1 MSNSLKTE
9 GVLHSVFDLHSRLCE
24 VTTGSR
30 LAERRMTRIVSAD
43 ATMLS
48 RRPKDI
54 CKMEED
60 PVVIKEE
67 LLLPAKPVGG
77 SRLKQAES
85 VAILMNGYE
94 LDLSTAPDKVFKH
107 ELKLIAIKKD
117 NKEKDLTR
125 GPKNDVAVTLRRRVL
140 WSIYTTM
147 LKSNQDFFGSDTKV
161 FFYDCGINFYSL
173 NKLLDSSEGEKEFH
187 LKPEQLS
194 SNSREFLGPKVMEVV
209 GKLIACEEVYLKS
222 TAAINECVAERERS
236 LQHFLEVALNQKMFH
251 DQEHLIFG
259 NKAYNR
265 PSSHDRPLS
274 GGKVLQSG
282 FEKNVRFVGDSPEN
296 AVIVAQIDAKKSAFF
311 KEQNLV
317 TLVATLCHNRLE
329 LITSDAKTRQ
339 RVARQLKDLVV
350 RTNHLS
356 KAQRDFCIF
365 GMTKESADRVIIMV
379 DNQEISVAQYFYY
392 KYKIGLRHSDLP
404 CIIERRVSAASKQA
418 VSSYFPMECLDVIKG
433 QRVEIKK
440 QTPDL
445 VEELINS
452 CRLLPGKLTEE
463 NERQRRGGHIT
474 SENPYLHKLGLR
486 VSEAPRGADA
496 KVLFPPA
503 IVYGEGGRIEPNA
516 SGELDWRLNV
526 PRGMTQRQFY
536 RPANPPRRWVVFIFE
551 DAVDRAS
558 VDRFLYVYME
568 RAQSHGIK
576 IHRPSRVENV
586 ERVDMDFLLD
596 KMRTM
601 RKNGVEYVL
610 FITKERRDPVH
621 DILKFSETVAMVVT
635 QHVHSKTLLK
645 AISNR
650 GAEMTLDNLLMK
662 MNLKLGG
669 ISHALASSTL
679 FLRSN
684 QLAANIMERTWLRA
698 SRMFVG
704 IDMSHS
710 SSQSLYERQAGIPP
724 SEPTVVGMA
733 FTCGGPFAMRGDYWM
748 QEPRVATVQC
758 LKSHVVNALNF
769 FKEESNIKAFPE
781 HVVVFRGGVSE
792 GEYAKVMSEE
802 ASAFRNA
809 FKDVTGDNGTKIRLS
824 IICVQVNSNYRLFRD
839 NIPATGNAAQQN
851 VPPGTC
857 VDTAIVH
864 PTQTEFI
871 LVAHKSIM
879 GTARPIRCTVLVDDK
894 PRMTLDEVE
903 GITNALCYAH
913 GIVTSP
919 ISLPAHLC
927 AARDLAKRGRNNW
940 KAANSADDDV
950 SMSSGDGERG
960 KFGNDGTP
968 EFFPNLSIEL
978 APKLKHK
985 FWA

>member
-1 MSNSLKTE
+1 MSNSLETE
-9 GVLHSVFDLHSRLCE
+9 GVLHSVFDLHSRLCK
-24 VTTGSR
+24 VTAGSR
-30 LAERRMTRIVSAD
+30 LAERRMTRIVPAD
-43 ATMLS
+43 TRGLS
-48 RRPKDI
+48 KRSVDV
-54 CKMEED
+54 CMMEED
-60 PVVIKEE
+60 PPVVKEN
-67 LLLPAKPVGG
+67 LLLPAKPIGG
-77 SRLKQAES
+77 SRLKQAGS
-85 VAILMNGYE
+85 IAISMNGYE
-94 LDLSTAPDKVFKH
+94 LDLSRVPDKVFKH
-107 ELKLIAIKKD
+107 ELKLIAVKKD
-117 NKEKDLTR
+117 KEKDLTH
-125 GPKNDVAVTLRRRVL
+125 GPKNDIAVTLRRRVL
-140 WSIYTTM
+140 WSIYTTI

-194 SNSREFLGPKVMEVV
+194 SNSREFLGPKVVEVV
-209 GKLIACEEVYLKS
+209 GKLLACEVVYLRS
-222 TAAINECVAERERS
+222 TAAINESVAERERS

-282 FEKNVRFVGDSPEN
+282 FEKNVRFVGNSSES
-296 AVIVAQIDAKKSAFF
+296 AVVVAQIDAKKSAFF

-317 TLVATLCHNRLE
+317 MLVATLCHNRLE
-329 LITSDAKTRQ
+329 LIKSDAKTRQ

-350 RTNHLS
+350 RTNHLP
-356 KAQRDFCIF
+356 KAQRNFCIF
-365 GMTKESADRVIIMV
+365 GMTKESADGVIIMV
-379 DNQEISVAQYFYY
+379 ENQELSVAQYFYH
-392 KYKIGLRHSDLP
+392 KYNIGLRHSDLP
-404 CIIERRVSAASKQA
+404 CVIERRVSAASKGA
-418 VSSYFPMECLDVIKG
+418 VNSYFPMECLDVIKG

-445 VEELINS
+445 VEELING
-452 CRLLPGKLTEE
+452 CRLLPGKLMEE
-463 NERQRRGGHIT
+463 NERQRCGGHIT
-474 SENPYLHKLGLR
+474 SENPYLYKLGLR
-486 VSEAPRGADA
+486 VSETPRGADA

-516 SGELDWRLNV
+516 GGELDWRLNV

-558 VDRFLYVYME
+558 LDRFLYVYME

-576 IHRPSRVENV
+576 ISRPSRVENF
-586 ERVDMDFLLD
+586 ERVDMDFLLERM
-596 KMRTM
+596 KVM

-621 DILKFSETVAMVVT
+621 DIMKFSETVAMVVT
-635 QHVHSKTLLK
+635 QHVHSRTLLK

-669 ISHALASSTL
+669 ISHGLASSTL

-758 LKSHVVNALNF
+758 LKNHVVNALNF
-769 FKEESNIKAFPE
+769 FREESSIKDFPE

-802 ASAFRNA
+802 AGAFRDA
-809 FKDVTGDNGTKIRLS
+809 FKHVTEDNDTKIRLS
-824 IICVQVNSNYRLFRD
+824 IICVQVNSNYRLFRE
-839 NIPATGNAAQQN
+839 NLPAMGNAAQQN
-851 VPPGTC
+851 VPSGTC
-857 VDTAIVH
+857 VDTAVVH

-894 PRMTLDEVE
+894 PRMSLDEVE
-903 GITNALCYAH
+903 GVTNALCYAH

-950 SMSSGDGERG
+950 SMLSGDGERG
-960 KFGNDGTP
+960 KFANDGTP
-968 EFFPNLSIEL
+968 EFFPNLSAEL
-978 APKLKHK
+978 APKLKYK